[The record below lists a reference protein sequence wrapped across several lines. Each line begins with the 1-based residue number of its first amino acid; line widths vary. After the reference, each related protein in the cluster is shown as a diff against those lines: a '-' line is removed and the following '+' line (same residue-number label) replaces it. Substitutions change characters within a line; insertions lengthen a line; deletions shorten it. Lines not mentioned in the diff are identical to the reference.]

1 MKLTRLPRIFPVAS
15 VSGLLALGSVALFGI
30 SSSSMDE
37 AAPVPQTMPLD
48 RYAALM
54 EKSPFAV
61 STAVPEPAAPAES
74 FASNWIVTGLSK
86 SRGAD
91 GTPVYTA
98 FIRSRD
104 LSTRKVLS
112 SDRPD
117 EDGVTLVSVEEAA
130 IATKAVVFV
139 KKGSETAKVEFDQAT
154 VSASLATSSPG
165 APGAPPNASVRPSGA
180 PQSPSVP
187 SSSSAKPAAN
197 RSAIPRPGSSSI
209 PRPSASTPGQPGAAP
224 ASTTPRRVRTVEEP
238 PQ

>member
-1 MKLTRLPRIFPVAS
+1 MGS
-15 VSGLLALGSVALFGI
+15 LALCGSAHAA
-30 SSSSMDE
+30 MDE
-37 AAPVPQTMPLD
+37 AAPVPQNMPPD

-61 STAVPEPAAPAES
+61 STAAPEPAAPAES

-130 IATKAVVFV
+130 IATKAVVLV
-139 KKGSETAKVEFDQAT
+139 KKGAETAKVEFDQAT

-165 APGAPPNASVRPSGA
+165 APGAPPNASGRPVGA
-180 PQSPSVP
+180 PPSPSAP
-187 SSSSAKPAAN
+187 SSSSVKPTAN
-197 RSAIPRPGSSSI
+197 RSAIPRPGSSAI
-209 PRPSASTPGQPGAAP
+209 PRPGASSPGQPGSVP
-224 ASTTPRRVRTVEEP
+224 TSTTPRRVRTVEEP